1 MKLLTTPWK
10 TAWYDDQIS
19 EKFFQEM
26 SRVEKGAARDLKQ
39 SSHWLGQMVIEVGQL
54 AQDLMPLEG
63 DHPSPSQIRLACER
77 ALKISALAA
86 HMTAA
91 LDRADPEHS
100 HTPVH
105 AVEVKTAFAAQLGS
119 AALRVREHPPRLP
132 SAGGEGMTPTV
143 APMRQTVESLSRRGL
158 TVAEIEVITGHSS
171 GMIASILG
179 NG

>member
-1 MKLLTTPWK
+1 MKLLITPWK

-26 SRVEKGAARDLKQ
+26 SRLEKGAARDLRQ
-39 SSHWLGQMVIEVGQL
+39 SSHWLGQMVIAVGQL
-54 AQDLMPLEG
+54 AQNLMHLEAE
-63 DHPSPSQIRLACER
+63 HSSPSQIRLACEK

-86 HMTAA
+86 HLTAP
-91 LDRADPEHS
+91 LHRADPEHS

-105 AVEVKTAFAAQLGS
+105 TVEVKTPFDAQQGP
-119 AALRVREHPPRLP
+119 AALRAREHP
-132 SAGGEGMTPTV
+132 AKGEGRTATV

-158 TVAEIEVITGHSS
+158 SVAEIEVITGHSS

-179 NG
+179 NA